1 MNFDRIDLNLFRVFE
16 AVLREGGITA
26 AARTLNLSQP
36 AVSHALARLREA
48 VGDPLFERQGR
59 AMVPTPVAR
68 GLAGPIR
75 QALGGLENSLRTLD
89 RFDPA
94 SATRRFTVAMRPQ
107 LEEQLLPSL
116 IARMVSEAPG
126 ISLTS
131 TAVDWRGMPGALAD
145 GTLDLAIDV
154 PGPVGPDIRR
164 RRLRDERTVVI
175 ARRGHPLLAPGSGGL
190 DLAAYLEAEHIRVS
204 LKRHRPGLEDIEL
217 ARLGLERR
225 IRLRC
230 QSHSAALRIVSQ
242 TDLIL
247 TMAEPYARILNEPF
261 GHRIL
266 PAPIPFPPMDSYLY
280 WHAGSEDDPA
290 NRWLRRLIR
299 TGLGVARSG
308 TGTGRQ
314 GPAVARASAR
324 RPRRIDESPR

>member
-1 MNFDRIDLNLFRVFE
+1 MNFERIDLNLFRVFE

-36 AVSHALARLREA
+36 AVSHALARLRETL
-48 VGDPLFERQGR
+48 GDPLFERQGR
-59 AMVPTPVAR
+59 AMVPTPIAR
-68 GLAGPIR
+68 SLAGPIR
-75 QALGGLENSLRTLD
+75 LALGGLENSLRTLD

-94 SATRRFTVAMRPQ
+94 TARRRFTVAMRPQ
-107 LEEQLLPSL
+107 LEDQLLPPVIRRL
-116 IARMVSEAPG
+116 GREAPG
-126 ISLTS
+126 IDLTS
-131 TAVDWRGMPGALAD
+131 TAVDWRNMPASLAD
-145 GTLDLAIDV
+145 GTVDLAIDV

-175 ARRGHPLLAPGSGGL
+175 ARRGHPLLARGRGGL

-204 LKRHRPGLEDIEL
+204 LRRHRPGLEDIEL

-242 TDLIL
+242 TDLLL

-261 GHRIL
+261 GNRIL
-266 PAPIPFPPMDSYLY
+266 KAPIPFPPMDSYLY
-280 WHAGSEDDPA
+280 WHAGAEQDPA
-290 NRWLRRLIR
+290 NRWLRRILR
-299 TGLGVARSG
+299 AELGVTRAAAAA
-308 TGTGRQ
+308 TGGAGATGR
-314 GPAVARASAR
+314 
-324 RPRRIDESPR
+324 